1 MPQVTVNIA
10 VEDLARIIN
19 NMKRNELETLLV
31 LLTKE
36 GNELLKR
43 KKDIESG
50 KVKTLSR
57 EEVFGVQR

>member
-1 MPQVTVNIA
+1 MPQVAVNIA
-10 VEDLARIIN
+10 VEDLVRIIN

>member
-1 MPQVTVNIA
+1 MPQVAVNIA
-10 VEDLARIIN
+10 VEDLAKIIN

>member
-1 MPQVTVNIA
+1 LPQVTVNIA

>member
-57 EEVFGVQR
+57 EEVFGVHR

>member
-1 MPQVTVNIA
+1 MPQITVNIA